1 MFSEQD
7 KIEIIVEGIANGDVF
22 MNDDGIAV
30 DEWGDPIFLEDVNNE
45 D

>member
-30 DEWGDPIFLEDVNNE
+30 DECGDP
-45 D
+45 